1 MPRSGLMSLKI
12 SPNRPRHARTVR
24 IVVFLLAGLLVA
36 NLATGHAW
44 AQKDDDK
51 GKGNDDKQDKKEK
64 GGGRDD
70 DEKDDDE
77 KSRENRGRDQ
87 DEENDESE
95 DDSPPPAPSIGSGQS
110 GASPQQ
116 QPQSP
121 PAAPP
126 AELERAL
133 GDSLAATDG
142 FDTLTD
148 SGRAVSDSVRLSETG
163 QPELKAPAE
172 VSLQS
177 AIQLG
182 DRPAI
187 FGVVGIPETPVIT
200 VTSTQVL
207 YVVSVTIGVE
217 TRGETAKEAAEA
229 NAELMN
235 KVIAAL
241 KGLGIADDQ
250 ISTSWY
256 SVNPV
261 YEWRSPPCIEIYPQ
275 PPECAPKSEI
285 TGYSASNSVT
295 ITLDADEDAG
305 KVIDE
310 AVAAGATNVNGAY
323 FFVSAERQEEVR
335 NSLIEE
341 AIANARGRADKA
353 AAAVEMQVTGV
364 KSISLNDV
372 SFPVFYKDFAEGA
385 STPVLPGQQEVSMTV
400 QVTFVMS

>member
-1 MPRSGLMSLKI
+1 MSY
-12 SPNRPRHARTVR
+12 PNRNKKILGLIAG
-24 IVVFLLAGLLVA
+24 ILAMGLVA
-36 NLATGHAW
+36 ASIAGGQALSAAAQQNAEEPIPVDLGCPTGA
-44 AQKDDDK
+44 
-51 GKGNDDKQDKKEK
+51 EVC
-64 GGGRDD
+64 
-70 DEKDDDE
+70 
-77 KSRENRGRDQ
+77 
-87 DEENDESE
+87 EE
-95 DDSPPPAPSIGSGQS
+95 
-110 GASPQQ
+110 
-116 QPQSP
+116 
-121 PAAPP
+121 
-126 AELERAL
+126 
-133 GDSLAATDG
+133 
-142 FDTLTD
+142 
-148 SGRAVSDSVRLSETG
+148 
-163 QPELKAPAE
+163 AE
-172 VSLQS
+172 VSTS
-177 AIQLG
+177 GTA
-182 DRPAI
+182 
-187 FGVVGIPETPVIT
+187 T
-200 VTSTQVL
+200 VSVNPDK
-207 YVVSVTIGVE
+207 VSVTIGVE

-229 NAELMN
+229 NAELIN

-295 ITLDADEDAG
+295 VTLDADEDAG